1 MIKVG
6 EKEENTQAKTQRKRD
21 IKEET
26 QRVGEKKSDRG

>member
-6 EKEENTQAKTQRKRD
+6 EKEENTQAKIQRKRD

-26 QRVGEKKSDRG
+26 QRVGEEGKER